1 MVTLSATIE
10 SLIKKIK
17 TDSFSITVTTI
28 VTLTLDFLVALSDKV
43 HLLLDVVV
51 DDSYQIRV

>member
-1 MVTLSATIE
+1 LVTLSATIE

-28 VTLTLDFLVALSDKV
+28 VTLTLDFLVASSDKV

>member
-10 SLIKKIK
+10 SLIKKIE

>member
-28 VTLTLDFLVALSDKV
+28 VTLTLDFLVASSDKV

>member
-43 HLLLDVVV
+43 YLLLDVVV